1 LEANVAEQLIVEERG
16 RVRVVRLNR
25 PEVRNALTDRL
36 AWQIV
41 AAVEEAARDDR
52 VWVVGITG
60 MGGAFCAG
68 LDLRD
73 RAAGGGS
80 PLSEM
85 DQTVDDINWV
95 GRFLVVLREVCDKPV
110 VAGINGAAAGAGL
123 ALAMAADMRLA
134 AESAI
139 LIAGYPRI
147 GASPDGGLSLTL
159 QQAMGYEQTMRFLFE
174 NRTVTAAE
182 ALKLGLVGEVV
193 PDAEFEERFAA
204 YCDFIAE
211 RAPIASRLTKRAVV
225 RAWNLDLTDH
235 VRYELANIR
244 RAFATE
250 DSQEA
255 IRAFLEK
262 REPVFRGR

>member
-1 LEANVAEQLIVEERG
+1 MSNELVVENQG
-16 RVRVVRLNR
+16 RARVIRINR

-36 AWQIV
+36 AWEIV
-41 AAVEEAARDDR
+41 TAVEQAAKDDD

-60 MGGAFCAG
+60 TDGAFCAG

-85 DQTVDDINWV
+85 DQAVDDVNWV

-110 VAGINGAAAGAGL
+110 IAGINGPAAGAGL
-123 ALAMAADMRLA
+123 ALAMASDMRLM
-134 AESAI
+134 AERAI

-147 GASPDGGLSLTL
+147 GVSPDGGLTLTL
-159 QQAMGYEQTMRFLFE
+159 QQAMGYEQTMRFLLE
-174 NRTVTAAE
+174 NRTVTAEE
-182 ALKLGLVGEVV
+182 ALRLGLVGEVV
-193 PDAEFEERFAA
+193 SDERFADRFA
-204 YCDFIAE
+204 EYCAFIAE

-235 VRYELANIR
+235 ARYELASIR
-244 RAFATE
+244 RAFATD
-250 DSQEA
+250 DSKEA
-255 IRAFLEK
+255 IQGFLEK
-262 REPVFRGR
+262 RPPVFRGR